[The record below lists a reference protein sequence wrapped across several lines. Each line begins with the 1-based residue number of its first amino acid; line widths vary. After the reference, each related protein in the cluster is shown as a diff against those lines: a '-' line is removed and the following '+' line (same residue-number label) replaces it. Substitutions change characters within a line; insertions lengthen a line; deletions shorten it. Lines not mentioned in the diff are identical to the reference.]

1 MLLHGMEVNQDNLN
15 DWGSGTLE
23 KIRKDLE
30 EKITKQQG
38 NISEYLKLYTLIDY
52 QIAFNYF
59 NDLTYNAANQLR
71 EEMERIY

>member
-1 MLLHGMEVNQDNLN
+1 MLLHVMEVNQDNLN

-38 NISEYLKLYTLIDY
+38 DVSEYLKLYTLIDY

-71 EEMERIY
+71 EEMENE

>member
-15 DWGSGTLE
+15 DWGTGTLE

-59 NDLTYNAANQLR
+59 NDLTYNAAKQLR
-71 EEMERIY
+71 EEMENE

>member
-15 DWGSGTLE
+15 DWGTGTLE

-38 NISEYLKLYTLIDY
+38 DASEYLKLYTLIDY

-71 EEMERIY
+71 EEMENE

>member
-15 DWGSGTLE
+15 DWGTGTLE

-30 EKITKQQG
+30 EKIIKQQG
-38 NISEYLKLYTLIDY
+38 NTSEYLKLYTLIDY

-59 NDLTYNAANQLR
+59 NDLTYNAAKQLR
-71 EEMERIY
+71 EKMENE

>member
-1 MLLHGMEVNQDNLN
+1 MEVSPDDLN
-15 DWGSGTLE
+15 NWGSGTL
-23 KIRKDLE
+23 KKFRNDLE

-38 NISEYLKLYTLIDY
+38 NISEYLKLYTLIDH

-71 EEMERIY
+71 EEMENE

>member
-59 NDLTYNAANQLR
+59 NVLTYNAANQLR
-71 EEMERIY
+71 EEMENE

>member
-1 MLLHGMEVNQDNLN
+1 MLLHVMEVNQDNLN
-15 DWGSGTLE
+15 DWGTGTLE

-38 NISEYLKLYTLIDY
+38 NTSEYLKLYTLIDY

-71 EEMERIY
+71 EEMENE

>member
-15 DWGSGTLE
+15 DWGTGTLK

-30 EKITKQQG
+30 EKIIKQQG
-38 NISEYLKLYTLIDY
+38 NTSEYLKLYTLIDY

-59 NDLTYNAANQLR
+59 NDLTYNAAKQLC
-71 EEMERIY
+71 EEMENE

>member
-15 DWGSGTLE
+15 DWGTGTLE

-38 NISEYLKLYTLIDY
+38 NTSEHLKLYTLIDY

-71 EEMERIY
+71 EEMENE

>member
-1 MLLHGMEVNQDNLN
+1 MEVNQDNLN

-59 NDLTYNAANQLR
+59 NNLTYNAAKQLR
-71 EEMERIY
+71 EEMENE

>member
-30 EKITKQQG
+30 EKITKKQG

-71 EEMERIY
+71 EEMENE

>member
-15 DWGSGTLE
+15 DWGSGTLK

-71 EEMERIY
+71 EEMENE

>member
-71 EEMERIY
+71 EEMENEQ

>member
-38 NISEYLKLYTLIDY
+38 NISEYFKLYTLIDY
-52 QIAFNYF
+52 HIAFNYF

-71 EEMERIY
+71 EEMENE

>member
-15 DWGSGTLE
+15 DWGTGTLE

-38 NISEYLKLYTLIDY
+38 NTSEYLKLYTLIDY

-59 NDLTYNAANQLR
+59 NDLTYNAAKQLR
-71 EEMERIY
+71 EEMENE

>member
-15 DWGSGTLE
+15 DWGTGTLE

-38 NISEYLKLYTLIDY
+38 NTSEYLKLYTLIDY

-71 EEMERIY
+71 EEIENE

>member
-1 MLLHGMEVNQDNLN
+1 MEVNQDNLN

-38 NISEYLKLYTLIDY
+38 NTSEYLKLYTLIDY

-71 EEMERIY
+71 EEMENE

>member
-15 DWGSGTLE
+15 DWGTGTLE

-52 QIAFNYF
+52 QIAFNCF
-59 NDLTYNAANQLR
+59 NDLTHNAANQLR
-71 EEMERIY
+71 EEMEKE

>member
-15 DWGSGTLE
+15 DWGTGTLE

-38 NISEYLKLYTLIDY
+38 NTSEYLKLYTLIDY

-59 NDLTYNAANQLR
+59 NDLAYNAAKQLR
-71 EEMERIY
+71 EEMENE

>member
-38 NISEYLKLYTLIDY
+38 NISEYFKLYTLIDY

-59 NDLTYNAANQLR
+59 NDLTYNAAKQLR
-71 EEMERIY
+71 EEMENE

>member
-30 EKITKQQG
+30 EKIIEQQG
-38 NISEYLKLYTLIDY
+38 NTSEYLKLYTLIDY

-71 EEMERIY
+71 EEMENE

>member
-38 NISEYLKLYTLIDY
+38 KCPYCQGVKRIR
-52 QIAFNYF
+52 
-59 NDLTYNAANQLR
+59 NDLVHYTFRHIVKIQNGN
-71 EEMERIY
+71 E

>member
-30 EKITKQQG
+30 EKITKQQR

-71 EEMERIY
+71 EEMENE

>member
-15 DWGSGTLE
+15 DWGTGTLE

-59 NDLTYNAANQLR
+59 NDLTYNAAKQLR
-71 EEMERIY
+71 EKMENE

>member
-15 DWGSGTLE
+15 DWGTGTLE

-30 EKITKQQG
+30 EKIIKQQE
-38 NISEYLKLYTLIDY
+38 NTSEYLKLYTLIDY

-59 NDLTYNAANQLR
+59 NDLTYNAAKQLR
-71 EEMERIY
+71 EEMENE

>member
-38 NISEYLKLYTLIDY
+38 DVSEYLKLYTLIDY

-71 EEMERIY
+71 EEMENE

>member
-38 NISEYLKLYTLIDY
+38 NTSEYLKLYTLIDY

-71 EEMERIY
+71 EEMENE

>member
-23 KIRKDLE
+23 KIRKDLK

-38 NISEYLKLYTLIDY
+38 NVSEYLKLYTLIDY

-71 EEMERIY
+71 EEMENE

>member
-23 KIRKDLE
+23 KIRKVLE

-71 EEMERIY
+71 EEMENE

>member
-15 DWGSGTLE
+15 DWGTGTLK

-30 EKITKQQG
+30 EKIIKQQG
-38 NISEYLKLYTLIDY
+38 NTSEYLKLYTLIDY

-59 NDLTYNAANQLR
+59 NDLTYNAAKQLR
-71 EEMERIY
+71 EEMENE

>member
-38 NISEYLKLYTLIDY
+38 NVSEYLKLYTLIDY
-52 QIAFNYF
+52 QIAFNCF

-71 EEMERIY
+71 EEMENE

>member
-1 MLLHGMEVNQDNLN
+1 MLLHGMEVSPDDLN
-15 DWGSGTLE
+15 NWGSGTL
-23 KIRKDLE
+23 KKFRNDLE

-59 NDLTYNAANQLR
+59 NDLTYNAANRLR
-71 EEMERIY
+71 EEMENE

>member
-15 DWGSGTLE
+15 DWGTGTLE

-30 EKITKQQG
+30 ERITKQQG

-71 EEMERIY
+71 EEMENE

>member
-1 MLLHGMEVNQDNLN
+1 MDFIKKFRN
-15 DWGSGTLE
+15 
-23 KIRKDLE
+23 DLE

-71 EEMERIY
+71 EEIENE

>member
-15 DWGSGTLE
+15 DWGTGTLE

-38 NISEYLKLYTLIDY
+38 NVSEYLKLYTLIDY

-71 EEMERIY
+71 EEMENE

>member
-30 EKITKQQG
+30 EKIIKQQG
-38 NISEYLKLYTLIDY
+38 NTSEYLKLYTLIDY

-71 EEMERIY
+71 EEMENE

>member
-1 MLLHGMEVNQDNLN
+1 M
-15 DWGSGTLE
+15 SY
-23 KIRKDLE
+23 LE

-59 NDLTYNAANQLR
+59 NDLTYNAANRLR
-71 EEMERIY
+71 EEMENE

>member
-15 DWGSGTLE
+15 DWGTGTLE
-23 KIRKDLE
+23 KIREDLE

-38 NISEYLKLYTLIDY
+38 NTSEYLKLYTLIDY

-71 EEMERIY
+71 EEMENE

>member
-15 DWGSGTLE
+15 DWGTGTLE

-30 EKITKQQG
+30 EKIIKQQG
-38 NISEYLKLYTLIDY
+38 NTSEYLKLYTLIDY

-59 NDLTYNAANQLR
+59 NDLTYNAAKQLR
-71 EEMERIY
+71 EEMENE